1 MFIFGSEKRKIL
13 ILFNQSHLA
22 IVHKSY
28 YLKLQSIYFL
38 FIIIIILFIPQASFI
53 KSSHQTSR
61 NHSYPNFQTPSLAT
75 KHLFFSL
82 IDLLES
88 TGNIEFMMIRVV
100 MGQNYFEL
108 TV

>member
-22 IVHKSY
+22 IVHVQ
-28 YLKLQSIYFL
+28 LQSIYFL
-38 FIIIIILFIPQASFI
+38 FIIIILFIPQASFI

-75 KHLFFSL
+75 KHLSL

-88 TGNIEFMMIRVV
+88 TRN
-100 MGQNYFEL
+100 
-108 TV
+108 T

>member
-53 KSSHQTSR
+53 KSFHQTSR
-61 NHSYPNFQTPSLAT
+61 NHSYPNFQTSSLKK

-82 IDLLES
+82 ILEATRNTDL
-88 TGNIEFMMIRVV
+88 MMISVII
-100 MGQNYFEL
+100 GQNYFEL
-108 TV
+108 TE